1 MGNSGI
7 TWGKPLVEFG
17 LTGAEDAA
25 PSNFKTMTH
34 SRRNTVLLTTVK
46 GSAQELYGEGHD
58 W

>member
-25 PSNFKTMTH
+25 PSNFKTMPTAEE
-34 SRRNTVLLTTVK
+34 NTVLLTTCL
-46 GSAQELYGEGHD
+46 LYTSDAADE
-58 W
+58 